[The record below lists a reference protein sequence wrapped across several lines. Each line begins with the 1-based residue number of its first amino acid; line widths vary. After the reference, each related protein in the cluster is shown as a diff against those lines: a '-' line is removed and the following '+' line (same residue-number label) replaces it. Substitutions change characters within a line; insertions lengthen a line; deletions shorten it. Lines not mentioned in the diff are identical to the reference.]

1 MPKRPLYIGA
11 ALLIVVAIVALALT
25 RGGGSEVA
33 ATTTQPVPPPTTS
46 TTTTIA
52 TTTTTTIATLAFA
65 GDGTVSEIDAL
76 VESLYRSIDE
86 QGSPPPLPDGLA
98 QHLSAAATPPLQIRT
113 TTITADLKE
122 GRRVAV
128 VRAGED
134 SILMADETTGWKI
147 VGADLPSVGL
157 EPWFGPALRTI
168 LIVGSDARWNEVV
181 DRSRSD
187 SLHIITATA
196 DGAGSIVG
204 IPRDSWVT
212 TPSGGNGKITDILA
226 NHGIDGT
233 FETVMAVSDTE
244 IEGWI
249 LTGFLG
255 FDIMAEAF
263 GPFEIDLPQRIPR
276 SSGFPGFSSGPQVVE
291 PADQLLLLARIR
303 KTLPKGDFD
312 RSFNHGVIMQ
322 GALREVQR
330 RGFEG
335 LPELMRILDDTAHS
349 SFTVG
354 ELLNLGAT
362 ALSLDPDKVIN
373 VVIPGSVGST
383 SGGASIVRIGSE
395 ADAVFADQAD
405 DGLLNDSAG

>member
-1 MPKRPLYIGA
+1 MPRRPLYIGA
-11 ALLIVVAIVALALT
+11 ALAIVAAIVAIALT
-25 RGGGSEVA
+25 QGGDTEVTA
-33 ATTTQPVPPPTTS
+33 PTTEPAPPPTTA
-46 TTTTIA
+46 TTTTS

-65 GDGTVSEIDAL
+65 GDGTEPEIDAL
-76 VESLYRSIDE
+76 VESLYRSVDE
-86 QGSPPPLPDGLA
+86 QGTPPPLPEGLT
-98 QHLSAAATPPLQIRT
+98 QHLAAAGIPPPQIQA
-113 TTITADLKE
+113 TTIAADLKE

-134 SILMADETTGWKI
+134 AILMADETTGWKI
-147 VGADLPSVGL
+147 VGADLPSLGL

-181 DRSRSD
+181 DRSRGD

-196 DGAGSIVG
+196 EGAGAIVG

-233 FETVMAVSDTE
+233 FDTVQAVADTE

-255 FDIMAEAF
+255 FDILSEAF
-263 GPFEIDLPQRIPR
+263 GPFEIDLPLRIPK
-276 SSGFPGFSSGPQVVE
+276 SSGFPGFPAGPQVVE
-291 PADQLLLLARIR
+291 PADHLLLLARIR
-303 KTLPKGDFD
+303 KTLPNGDFD

-330 RGFEG
+330 RGFDE
-335 LPELMRILDDTAHS
+335 LPELMQILNDTTHS
-349 SFTVG
+349 SFSVG

-362 ALSLDPDKVIN
+362 ALLLDPDKVIN
-373 VVIPGSVGST
+373 VVIPGSVGAT